1 MKTQNDVVANSN
13 QEISVGNY
21 ERALIMGDLSRL
33 SEQECESYYI
43 ETCKSLGVNPLTKPF
58 EYLIFQNQKRLYMT
72 KGGAEQIRAIKGVS
86 VVSCTR
92 NIDKELGMLEVTAT
106 VRDKS
111 GREDMATACVVINE
125 KTQGEALCL
134 AVMKAETKAK
144 RRATLSLCGL
154 GYFENEPEE
163 LEAVER
169 MTNLPKQTQSKQI
182 TAEYIEQLATRKGV
196 ELEKIINHFAKGN
209 ISELNDS
216 ELKYTEKILNDKP
229 DVVSEAEVVA

>member
-1 MKTQNDVVANSN
+1 
-13 QEISVGNY
+13 
-21 ERALIMGDLSRL
+21 
-33 SEQECESYYI
+33 
-43 ETCKSLGVNPLTKPF
+43 
-58 EYLIFQNQKRLYMT
+58 MT

-196 ELEKIINHFAKGN
+196 ELGKIINHFAKGN